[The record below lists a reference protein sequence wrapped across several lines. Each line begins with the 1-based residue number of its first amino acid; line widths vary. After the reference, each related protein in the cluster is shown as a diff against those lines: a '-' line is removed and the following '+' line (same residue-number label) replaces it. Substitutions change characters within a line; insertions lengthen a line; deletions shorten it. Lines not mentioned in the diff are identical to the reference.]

1 MLQYLTTDSFNLWL
15 ILKMVGWGL
24 WKRSS
29 LFELGL
35 PPSPSFCLLCDFILS
50 FNIILFV
57 DHAIDLAKKETWMIS
72 IYIYIYLV
80 AILFEVKTYCT
91 LCKDASIFLKKGKR
105 INSHGIGFYVNIWNI
120 ILLVWYIYTVQYLTF
135 IIILI
140 PTSKIKQRS

>member
-1 MLQYLTTDSFNLWL
+1 MVNTKNGGVGFVKAVIAFWIGFTSLTLFLPSMWLYIVIQYHIVRGPCHRFSKERNL
-15 ILKMVGWGL
+15 G
-24 WKRSS
+24 
-29 LFELGL
+29 
-35 PPSPSFCLLCDFILS
+35 D
-50 FNIILFV
+50 
-57 DHAIDLAKKETWMIS
+57 
-72 IYIYIYLV
+72 IYLV